1 MALFGPSKREQ
12 ELQMEVDRLRAM
24 LSPQQQNIYNAAEQ
38 LRVLNAQI
46 GTGQQQLAGQQQQA
60 QAMAAQIAQL
70 GREISARQAQIVG
83 LDEEL
88 DLQSYSMYR
97 PTYVF
102 ANSDLYKDR
111 LKACRDAQKTL
122 IKNGQACF
130 GDMSWTVNGNAAQG
144 RKMVK
149 DMQKLLLRAFN
160 VECDEIVDHVSVANF
175 PKSKERISKTADQI
189 TKLGAI
195 MKVAITPQYVNL
207 KMDELCLALD
217 FQQKKAEEKERL
229 RELKEQQREE
239 AKAQKEIEEA
249 RKKLA
254 KEQSHYSNALET
266 LQGQLAR
273 DPQNADLIAKK
284 NELERQLGETERA
297 IADVDYRQANI
308 RAGYVYVIS
317 NIGAFGRDV
326 YKIGMTRRLEPLDRV
341 DELSGASVP
350 FKFDVHALIFTEDAP
365 GLEAALHNAFE
376 DKKVNRINGRR
387 EFFHVSLDEIKRVV
401 RQNFD
406 KTVEWTDVPEAE
418 QYRQSLL
425 MNGVTEIPDIDRSI
439 EPAPA
444 PRQNTP
450 PQTPTAPQNVRP
462 TQAAVTPQD
471 TAALIERTAS
481 ETMAGLR
488 TQREDTPDRLRIHL
502 YTPDNRKLGIV
513 NISKADGR
521 IIYRKMSGGA
531 PQNIEVRSAGEIG
544 RLL

>member
-38 LRVLNAQI
+38 LRALNAQI

-70 GREISARQAQIVG
+70 SREISARQAQIVG

-249 RKKLA
+249 RKKLE
-254 KEQSHYSNALET
+254 KEQSHYRNALET

-326 YKIGMTRRLEPLDRV
+326 YKIGMTRRLEPLDRI

-450 PQTPTAPQNVRP
+450 PQTPTAPQNARP
-462 TQAAVTPQD
+462 TQAAVTPLD
-471 TAALIERTAS
+471 TAAQIERTAS
-481 ETMAGLR
+481 EAMAGLR

>member
-217 FQQKKAEEKERL
+217 FQQKKA
-229 RELKEQQREE
+229 
-239 AKAQKEIEEA
+239 
-249 RKKLA
+249 
-254 KEQSHYSNALET
+254 
-266 LQGQLAR
+266 
-273 DPQNADLIAKK
+273 
-284 NELERQLGETERA
+284 
-297 IADVDYRQANI
+297 
-308 RAGYVYVIS
+308 
-317 NIGAFGRDV
+317 
-326 YKIGMTRRLEPLDRV
+326 
-341 DELSGASVP
+341 
-350 FKFDVHALIFTEDAP
+350 
-365 GLEAALHNAFE
+365 
-376 DKKVNRINGRR
+376 
-387 EFFHVSLDEIKRVV
+387 
-401 RQNFD
+401 
-406 KTVEWTDVPEAE
+406 
-418 QYRQSLL
+418 
-425 MNGVTEIPDIDRSI
+425 
-439 EPAPA
+439 
-444 PRQNTP
+444 
-450 PQTPTAPQNVRP
+450 
-462 TQAAVTPQD
+462 
-471 TAALIERTAS
+471 
-481 ETMAGLR
+481 
-488 TQREDTPDRLRIHL
+488 
-502 YTPDNRKLGIV
+502 
-513 NISKADGR
+513 
-521 IIYRKMSGGA
+521 
-531 PQNIEVRSAGEIG
+531 
-544 RLL
+544 